1 MQKQKTGRRLD
12 DGACVGYAQS
22 FPQMSHEGLIFKMS
36 CPDAV
41 GIVARMSGLVAARGL
56 NLAEVHTYSDVA
68 GKWFFARLRIDASE
82 VRGDFSPERGC
93 DFAHLEQDFSHFAAE
108 MRAEWSL
115 RRLGKPPRIVLL
127 ASKETHC
134 VTDLLWRRKFGELPA
149 EIPLIIS
156 NHRACEEIAVAEGV
170 PFLHIPIT
178 PENKEAACR
187 EIARHC
193 EAAQASAVVMA
204 RFMQVMPA
212 WFCAQFRG
220 SLINIHHSFLPA
232 FAGSDPYRQAFD
244 RGVKLIGATCH
255 YATAE
260 LDQGPI
266 IDQEVVRVEHFHDL
280 ADLRRLG
287 RDCERL
293 ALARGVRYHAE
304 ERVLIHGA
312 KTVVFRD

>member
-1 MQKQKTGRRLD
+1 
-12 DGACVGYAQS
+12 
-22 FPQMSHEGLIFKMS
+22 MSQEGLVFKMS

-41 GIVARMSGLVAARGL
+41 GIVAKMTGLVAGRGL

-68 GKWFFARLRIDASE
+68 TKWFFARLRIESNAGN
-82 VRGDFSPERGC
+82 GDFNLLER
-93 DFAHLEQDFSHFAAE
+93 DFAHLASDL
-108 MRAEWSL
+108 RAEWSL
-115 RRLGKPPRIVLL
+115 RRLGRAPRLVIL

-134 VTDLLWRRKFGELPA
+134 VADLLWRRRFGELPA
-149 EIPLIIS
+149 EIPLIIA
-156 NHRACEEIAVAEGV
+156 NHRTCEDLAAAEGV
-170 PFLHIPIT
+170 PFLHLPIT
-178 PENKEAACR
+178 PETKEDVCR
-187 EIARHC
+187 EIARQC

-212 WFCAQFRG
+212 WFCEQFHG
-220 SLINIHHSFLPA
+220 CLINIHHSFLPA
-232 FAGSDPYRQAFD
+232 FAGADPYRQAFE

-255 YATAE
+255 YATAD

-293 ALARGVRYHAE
+293 ALARGVRYHVE
-304 ERVLIHGA
+304 DRVFAHGS
-312 KTVVFRD
+312 KTIVFRN

>member
-1 MQKQKTGRRLD
+1 
-12 DGACVGYAQS
+12 
-22 FPQMSHEGLIFKMS
+22 MSQEGFVFKMS

-41 GIVARMSGLVAARGL
+41 GLVARMTGLVAARGL
-56 NLAEVHTYSDVA
+56 NLAEVHSYSDVA
-68 GKWFFARLRIDASE
+68 TKWFFARLRIEAGADAGNPVLLE
-82 VRGDFSPERGC
+82 RDFSR
-93 DFAHLEQDFSHFAAE
+93 FAAE
-108 MRAEWSL
+108 ARAEWSL
-115 RRLGKPPRIVLL
+115 RRLGSPQRMVVL
-127 ASKETHC
+127 AGRETHC

-156 NHRACEEIAVAEGV
+156 NHRECEDIAAAEGV
-170 PFLHIPIT
+170 PFLHLPIT
-178 PENKEAACR
+178 LENKDEACR

-204 RFMQVMPA
+204 RFMQILPP

-220 SLINIHHSFLPA
+220 CLINIHHSFLPA
-232 FAGSDPYRQAFD
+232 FAGADPYRKAFE

-255 YATAE
+255 YATEE
-260 LDQGPI
+260 LDLGPI

-293 ALARGVRYHAE
+293 ALARGVRYHVE
-304 ERVLIHGA
+304 DRVLIHGA
-312 KTVVFRD
+312 KTIVFRD

>member
-1 MQKQKTGRRLD
+1 
-12 DGACVGYAQS
+12 
-22 FPQMSHEGLIFKMS
+22 MSQEGLVFKMS

-41 GIVARMSGLVAARGL
+41 GIVAKMTGLVAGRGL

-68 GKWFFARLRIDASE
+68 TRWFFARLRIESNTGK
-82 VRGDFSPERGC
+82 GDFALLER
-93 DFAHLEQDFSHFAAE
+93 DFAHLAAE
-108 MRAEWSL
+108 LRAEWSL
-115 RRLGKPPRIVLL
+115 RRLGRAPRLVIL

-134 VTDLLWRRKFGELPA
+134 VADLLWRRRFGELSA
-149 EIPLIIS
+149 EIPLIIA
-156 NHRACEEIAVAEGV
+156 NHRTCENLAAAEGV
-170 PFLHIPIT
+170 PFLYLPISQGT
-178 PENKEAACR
+178 KEDVCR
-187 EIARHC
+187 EIARQC

-212 WFCAQFRG
+212 WFCEQFQG
-220 SLINIHHSFLPA
+220 CLINIHHSFLPA
-232 FAGSDPYRQAFD
+232 FAGADPYRQAFE

-255 YATAE
+255 YATAD

-293 ALARGVRYHAE
+293 ALARGVRYHVE
-304 ERVLIHGA
+304 DRVFAHGS
-312 KTVVFRD
+312 KTIVFRN

>member
-1 MQKQKTGRRLD
+1 
-12 DGACVGYAQS
+12 
-22 FPQMSHEGLIFKMS
+22 MSQEGLVFKMS

-41 GIVARMSGLVAARGL
+41 GIVAKMTGLVAGHGL
-56 NLAEVHTYSDVA
+56 NLAEVHSYSDVA
-68 GKWFFARLRIDASE
+68 TRWFFARLRIES
-82 VRGDFSPERGC
+82 GDGANNFNQ
-93 DFAHLEQDFSHFAAE
+93 LEQDFSHFAAE
-108 MRAEWSL
+108 LRAEWSL
-115 RRLGKPPRIVLL
+115 RRLGSPQRVVIL

-134 VTDLLWRRKFGELPA
+134 VTDLLWRRKFGELPM

-156 NHRACEEIAVAEGV
+156 NHRVCEDLAAAEGV
-170 PFLHIPIT
+170 PFLHVSIA
-178 PENKEAACR
+178 PENKDEAYR

-193 EAAQASAVVMA
+193 EAVQPSAVVMA
-204 RFMQVMPA
+204 RFMQILPA

-232 FAGSDPYRQAFD
+232 FAGADPYRQAFE

-255 YATAE
+255 YATEE

-280 ADLRRLG
+280 GDLRRLG

-293 ALARGVRYHAE
+293 ALARGVRYHVE
-304 ERVLIHGA
+304 DRVLIHGA